1 MWLEGEIYAGLK
13 RSPFMQK
20 HHALSYGAAEKNC
33 IGAQGTWFQTSAGL
47 AWPIYFILC

>member
-1 MWLEGEIYAGLK
+1 MEGEIYAGLK

-33 IGAQGTWFQTSAGL
+33 MGTWATRFEAAAGL
-47 AWPIYFILC
+47 AWPPYFIHC